1 METKKAIMAIGGHI
15 GDMEL
20 TTGGV
25 LATMAAEGHRIVTV
39 ALTPGEKG
47 NPAHLT
53 VAQYREQKI
62 REAQDFAKMLGG
74 EAVVFDTPDGE
85 LAVTEEAKFALCD
98 VIRAH
103 KPDVLL
109 THWRNS
115 MHKDHEATH
124 QIVRDAQFYA
134 ALPGFERALPAH
146 YAAGPYYAENWE
158 DPIGFRPYL
167 YMKVSDEGFALW
179 EQAISLHWFT
189 VHSTSFE
196 YKKYYTHLM
205 SVRGIEARTARAQ
218 AFDVDELAK
227 RVIKDS
233 F

>member
-1 METKKAIMAIGGHI
+1 MEQQKVIMAIGGHI

-20 TTGGV
+20 STGGV
-25 LATMAAEGHRIVTV
+25 LATMATQGHKIVTV

-47 NPAHLT
+47 NPPHMT

-62 REAQDFAKMLGG
+62 REAKEFAGMLGG
-74 EAVVFDTPDGE
+74 ESVVFDTPDGE
-85 LAVTEEAKFALCD
+85 LQATEQAKFALCD
-98 VIRAH
+98 IIRAY

-109 THWRNS
+109 THWKFS
-115 MHKDHEATH
+115 MHKDHEATYL
-124 QIVRDAQFYA
+124 IVKDAQFYA
-134 ALPGFERALPAH
+134 GLPGFERRLPAH

-158 DPIGFRPYL
+158 DPVGFHPYV
-167 YMKVSDEGFALW
+167 YVEVSDEGFELW
-179 EQAISLHWFT
+179 DKAISRHWFT

-205 SVRGIEARTARAQ
+205 SVRGIEARMARAQ
-218 AFDVDELAK
+218 AFDVEELSK
-227 RVIKDS
+227 RVVKAS